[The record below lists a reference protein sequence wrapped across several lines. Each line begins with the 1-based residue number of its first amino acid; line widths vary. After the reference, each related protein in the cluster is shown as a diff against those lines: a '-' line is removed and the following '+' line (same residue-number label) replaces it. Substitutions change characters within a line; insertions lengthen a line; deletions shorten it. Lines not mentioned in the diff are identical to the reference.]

1 MVRLLFFAAVV
12 ILLFG
17 IRIVKPE
24 EWMVVIRSGKYHGFR
39 KQGLHWIV
47 PFLDKTVRVDL
58 NEVSG
63 SWRETSDQILET
75 EVHKWVSEKS
85 AS

>member
-1 MVRLLFFAAVV
+1 MVRLLFYAAVV

-39 KQGLHWIV
+39 KQGFHWVV

-58 NEVSG
+58 NEVSE
-63 SWRETSDQILET
+63 SWREKSDQILET
-75 EVHKWVSEKS
+75 EVHKWVSERS